1 MQKVLVAGATGY
13 LGRHLVAELKKQ
25 GFWVRALCRSVKQRD
40 MFIAADDIFIGQVTE
55 PSTLRDVAAGIDVVI
70 SAVGI
75 TRQKDGM
82 TYMDVDYQGNANLLY
97 EAERSTVSKFI
108 YVSAIDGDINRH
120 LKIFQAKERFVD
132 LLKQSSITS
141 TIIRPNGYFSDM
153 SDFLNMAASGR
164 IYLFGNGNIQIN
176 PISGRDLACCIV
188 GLIANMPDEITVGG
202 PDVLSL
208 NEISQLA
215 AKALGREVKITYLP
229 DWIRRTAIT
238 MSRLFTTQ
246 KTYGPIEFFLTF
258 MGTSHIGQSVGSER
272 LCDFYIK
279 EAEKMK

>member
-13 LGRHLVAELKKQ
+13 LGRHLVSELKKQ
-25 GFWVRALCRSVKQRD
+25 GFWVRALCKSTKQND
-40 MFIAADDIFIGQVTE
+40 LVAAADDIFIGQVTE
-55 PSTLRDVAAGIDVVI
+55 PSTLHGITAGIDVVI

-82 TYMDVDYQGNANLLY
+82 TYMDVDYQGNANLLI
-97 EAERSTVSKFI
+97 EAERTSVKKFI
-108 YVSAIDGDINRH
+108 YISAIDGDKNRH

-132 LLKQSSITS
+132 LLKQSPITS
-141 TIIRPNGYFSDM
+141 TIVRPNGYFSDM

-176 PISGRDLACCIV
+176 PISGGDLACCIV
-188 GLIANMPDEITVGG
+188 GLIADMPDEITVGG

-229 DWIRRTAIT
+229 DWFRRSAIALT
-238 MSRLFTTQ
+238 RLFTTQ
-246 KTYGPIEFFLTF
+246 KVYGPIEFFLTF

-279 EAEKMK
+279 EAGKMK